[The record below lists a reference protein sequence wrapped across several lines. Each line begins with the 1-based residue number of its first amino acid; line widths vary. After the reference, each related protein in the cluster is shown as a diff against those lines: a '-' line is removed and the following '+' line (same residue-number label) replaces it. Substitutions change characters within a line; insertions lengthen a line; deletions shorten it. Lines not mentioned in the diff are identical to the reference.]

1 MKFLPGPGA
10 PRPAPSAPAPD
21 HGRCRCGLF
30 RSHQAGR
37 LALGL
42 CALFAL
48 EASGQRLE
56 ALPDHGGLVPGPGP
70 DSPRESGVDL
80 DAYDEGAW
88 SILHS
93 QLTKLLTRLREQ
105 ADRLQGDK
113 DQMAAFL
120 ADVSPPDPDA
130 PHGPEPSGQPAG
142 GPVSFSGQAPDYQPG
157 APAAAGPAG
166 LAGERP
172 AAHVPPGC
180 RHRGALPG
188 EAQPEGPYVPGGVP
202 PGHSH
207 GASGPDLPGCR
218 GRPRPSVTPA
228 WTAEA
233 LGNVLKNCMEHTP
246 ASGSITVTLWE
257 NPIYS
262 QILVEDTGPGIRQE
276 DLLHLFER
284 FYRGQKC
291 RPPKRRHRPGPGPDD
306 HHRPKRHH
314 PGRQPPRRRRPLHH
328 PLLQA
333 KRTPAP

>member
-1 MKFLPGPGA
+1 MKFLRDRELHVQLLLLLPLTMAAAGVGF
-10 PRPAPSAPAPD
+10 S
-21 HGRCRCGLF
+21 
-30 RSHQAGR
+30 RSHQAGC

-48 EASGQRLE
+48 VLPGSAWRRYRTME
-56 ALPDHGGLVPGPGP
+56 ALCQDLDRILHG
-70 DSPRESGVDL
+70 ESGVDL

-120 ADVSPPDPDA
+120 ADVSHQIRTPLTALNLLGSQLADPSLSPDKRRTTSRELRQQLDRLDWLVNALLRMSRLDA
-130 PHGPEPSGQPAG
+130 GTVELCREKLSLKDLTYRAASPLAIPMELQGQ
-142 GPVSFSGQAPDYQPG
+142 SFQ
-157 APAAAGPAG
+157 
-166 LAGERP
+166 
-172 AAHVPPGC
+172 VV
-180 RHRGALPG
+180 G
-188 EAQPEGPYVPGGVP
+188 EAQAVC
-202 PGHSH
+202 
-207 GASGPDLPGCR
+207 D
-218 GRPRPSVTPA
+218 PA

-262 QILVEDTGPGIRQE
+262 QILVEDTGPGICQE

-284 FYRGQKC
+284 FYRGQNAAPQSAGIGLALA
-291 RPPKRRHRPGPGPDD
+291 RMIITAQNGTIQASNRREGGARFTIRFYKQSAP
-306 HHRPKRHH
+306 
-314 PGRQPPRRRRPLHH
+314 
-328 PLLQA
+328 
-333 KRTPAP
+333 PAP